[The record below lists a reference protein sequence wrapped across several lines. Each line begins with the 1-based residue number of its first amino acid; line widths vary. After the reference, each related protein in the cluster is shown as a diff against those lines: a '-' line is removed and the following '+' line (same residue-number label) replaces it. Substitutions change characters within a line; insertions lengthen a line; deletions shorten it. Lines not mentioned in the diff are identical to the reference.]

1 MISRRLLITGAT
13 AVLAAGSGF
22 VMLPADGA
30 AETTAVEPW
39 ADKLVKAAESQIGI
53 TLSYDASYRTIAYPG
68 GDVPRETGV
77 CTDVIVRAYRD
88 GLGIDL
94 QKLVHEDMKKAFSA
108 YPRLWGLASTD
119 RNIDHRRVPN
129 LRTFFARRGAA
140 LAIGQSGRDYMPG
153 DIVSQILPDGRPH
166 IGIISGR
173 MNDAGTAPLLIHNI
187 GRGTRAEDIL
197 FALEVTGRYKFA
209 G

>member
-1 MISRRLLITGAT
+1 MISRRIFIGGAT
-13 AVLAAGSGF
+13 ASLA
-22 VMLPADGA
+22 LPGGIAAMPSRGL
-30 AETTAVEPW
+30 AETPVVEPW
-39 ADKLVKAAESQIGI
+39 ADKLVKAAESQIGV
-53 TLSYDASYRTIAYPG
+53 TLTYDAAYRKIAYPG
-68 GDVPRETGV
+68 GDVPREIGV

-94 QKLVHEDMKKAFSA
+94 QQLVHEDMKKAFAA
-108 YPRLWGLASTD
+108 YPKLWGLTSTD

-129 LRTFFARRGAA
+129 LRTFFQRRGAA
-140 LAIGQSGRDYMPG
+140 VAITTSGTDYRPG

-166 IGIISGR
+166 IGLVSGQT
-173 MNDAGTAPLLIHNI
+173 NAAGNAPLLIHNI

-197 FALEVTGRYKFA
+197 FALDITGHYRFA